1 MKRTLGELA
10 DMLDVLKEAKE
21 NVLAAERD
29 LRFGGNQATV
39 EGKREILARE
49 QRLLQAVRDEV
60 VFSDED
66 DEL

>member
-10 DMLDVLKEAKE
+10 DMLDVLKEAKQR
-21 NVLAAERD
+21 A
-29 LRFGGNQATV
+29 LREFAFGDNQATV